1 MAQVV
6 DHLSVDDLERGVRS
20 ARDLTAA
27 RHFQVIWLVARG
39 RTMADVAAVTSF
51 VRRWIEPLL
60 ARYNVHGPDARGDL
74 RRANGTRASL
84 LRPELLARLRERL
97 ETPSSDGGLWTGAGR
112 ERIILLVL
120 DNAGWHTE
128 PGLAVPDGIRLVSL
142 PRYSPELQPAERLWP
157 VLDEPLANHSFGTLA
172 ELEQVVTERCRILTS
187 DQLKPGTNFH
197 WWPKPAIPA

>member
-39 RTMADVAAVTSF
+39 RSIADVAAVTSF

-74 RRANGTRASL
+74 RRANGTRGRV
-84 LRPELLARLRERL
+84 LRPELLAQLRQRLK
-97 ETPSSDGGLWTGAGR
+97 TPSSDGGLWTGAGR
-112 ERIILLVL
+112 ERLILLVL

-128 PGLAVPDGIRLVSL
+128 PGLTVSDGSGLFPCRAIS
-142 PRYSPELQPAERLWP
+142 PSYSQLSACGP
-157 VLDEPLANHSFGTLA
+157 SS
-172 ELEQVVTERCRILTS
+172 TS
-187 DQLKPGTNFH
+187 R
-197 WWPKPAIPA
+197 